1 MSERGS
7 SLQVYTDGS
16 CLPGNHGGY
25 SFIVLSADRKSVY
38 RFQSGYIPE
47 ATNNIAE
54 LEAILQSLIKL
65 PDVHVDIHTD
75 SKYCIDAL
83 SLYYK
88 IWEKNNWVTSLGE
101 PVRNK
106 DLIMAIRKLMHGRK
120 VSFVKVKGH
129 AGDPFNT
136 MCDYLAKSAA
146 MSKGG

>member
-1 MSERGS
+1 MKARGS

-16 CLPGNHGGY
+16 CIPGNHGGY
-25 SFIVLSADRKSVY
+25 SFIVLSPDRKTVH
-38 RFQSGYIPE
+38 RFQSGYIKD

-54 LEAILQSLIKL
+54 LEAILQSLLKL
-65 PDVHVDIHTD
+65 PDMHMDIHTD

-83 SLYYK
+83 SHYYK
-88 IWEKNNWVTSLGE
+88 IWENNNWITSTGE

-106 DLIMAIRKLMHGRK
+106 DLIVSIRKLMQGRK
-120 VSFVKVKGH
+120 VTFVKVVGH
-129 AGDPFNT
+129 SGDPFNT